1 LGRSK
6 RHSQAIL
13 TTSTLLILLFP
24 VGLTFLGIGIGNFIG
39 LAALGYSSDRILKHL
54 VARNGGQ
61 AKPEYRLPP
70 LMYGSPFIP
79 VGLFIYGWTAQNEVH
94 YIVPLFGTLIVGI
107 GYVNNI
113 RVVSPEWRTYKA
125 D

>member
-1 LGRSK
+1 
-6 RHSQAIL
+6 
-13 TTSTLLILLFP
+13 LFNL

-39 LAALGYSSDRILKHL
+39 LAALGYSSDKVLKHL

-79 VGLFIYGWTAQNEVH
+79 VGLFIYGWTAQYEVH

-107 GYVNNI
+107 GYVNNV
-113 RVVSPEWRTYKA
+113 RVVSPK
-125 D
+125 

>member
-79 VGLFIYGWTAQNEVH
+79 VGLFIYGWTAQYEVH

-113 RVVSPEWRTYKA
+113 RVVSPE
-125 D
+125 